1 MTDKDFSAKLAAGMR
16 RAKQPGQTESNMT
29 PAAAS
34 MTPIPESKPVTAATD
49 RAAPT
54 ANPEGPWKDLHPKR
68 IWPD

>member
-16 RAKQPGQTESNMT
+16 RAKQPGQTETNMT

-34 MTPIPESKPVTAATD
+34 MTPIPEPAAVD
-49 RAAPT
+49 RATPA
-54 ANPEGPWKDLHPKR
+54 ANPESPWKDLHPKR